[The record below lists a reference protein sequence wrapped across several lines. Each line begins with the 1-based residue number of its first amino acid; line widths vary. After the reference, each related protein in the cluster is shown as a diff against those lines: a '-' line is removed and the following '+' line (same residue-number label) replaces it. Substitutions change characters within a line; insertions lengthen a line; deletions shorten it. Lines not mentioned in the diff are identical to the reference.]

1 MYVVHGLWGLSS
13 IWKQVWQNR
22 RVSIIV
28 DRKQKKENAGRG
40 QRMTQPEETIRTPLP
55 SYGLPRRRN
64 ADAAGRQGLAVA
76 AQDPNPTAA
85 AAAQSRV
92 TLAATSLS

>member
-55 SYGLPRRRN
+55 SS
-64 ADAAGRQGLAVA
+64 
-76 AQDPNPTAA
+76 PNLNSSPMFNYFP
-85 AAAQSRV
+85 
-92 TLAATSLS
+92 

>member
-1 MYVVHGLWGLSS
+1 MARLGAGLALDWTGPGSGEDS
-13 IWKQVWQNR
+13 
-22 RVSIIV
+22 
-28 DRKQKKENAGRG
+28 
-40 QRMTQPEETIRTPLP
+40 
-55 SYGLPRRRN
+55 GLPRRRN